1 MGFAPFGIGLLM
13 GLLTLTQPATT
24 IGTEHGANNKQQP
37 NTALKAPHNAATS
50 MPVGVHKTP
59 TPSVWYAP
67 VAYGGIITNE
77 ADSTR
82 ELHPL

>member
-1 MGFAPFGIGLLM
+1 M
-13 GLLTLTQPATT
+13 T
-24 IGTEHGANNKQQP
+24 GTEHDANNKQQP

-50 MPVGVHKTP
+50 MLVGVHKTP
-59 TPSVWYAP
+59 TLSVWYAL